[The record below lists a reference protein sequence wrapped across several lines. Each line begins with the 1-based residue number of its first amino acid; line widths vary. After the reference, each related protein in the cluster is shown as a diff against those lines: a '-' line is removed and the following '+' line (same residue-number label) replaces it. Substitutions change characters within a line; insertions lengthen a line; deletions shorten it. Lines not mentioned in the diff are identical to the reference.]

1 MNSPSAVTSWLSTG
15 RIRARKDEH
24 MAKNSVICIL
34 LIGIV
39 IAILP
44 RTAWSMLYIPWN
56 GENAVYQKAQTDT
69 DTAGLQSMIKG
80 TATGINWPYKIAVNS
95 SNIFLVNASAF
106 RVDVWNVTD
115 DGNTAPVRSISG
127 ADTGLGVVGDSYVPA
142 GIAIDQDHIFVSV
155 TYGPPR
161 ILVYNLT
168 DSGNVALLKVMTG
181 GATGLTG
188 NVQPGA
194 MAIDGDDLYVA
205 MMGAGSG
212 TLP

>member
-1 MNSPSAVTSWLSTG
+1 
-15 RIRARKDEH
+15 

-95 SNIFLVNASAF
+95 SNIFLVINGPIIVATLSNLSSP
-106 RVDVWNVTD
+106 NVL
-115 DGNTAPVRSISG
+115 I
-127 ADTGLGVVGDSYVPA
+127 GDM
-142 GIAIDQDHIFVSV
+142 VS
-155 TYGPPR
+155 TPDSRLRPR
-161 ILVYNLT
+161 E
-168 DSGNVALLKVMTG
+168 
-181 GATGLTG
+181 
-188 NVQPGA
+188 
-194 MAIDGDDLYVA
+194 
-205 MMGAGSG
+205 
-212 TLP
+212 

>member
-95 SNIFLVNASAF
+95 SNIFLVINGPIIVATLSNLSSP
-106 RVDVWNVTD
+106 NVL
-115 DGNTAPVRSISG
+115 I
-127 ADTGLGVVGDSYVPA
+127 GDM
-142 GIAIDQDHIFVSV
+142 VS
-155 TYGPPR
+155 TPDSRLRPR
-161 ILVYNLT
+161 E
-168 DSGNVALLKVMTG
+168 
-181 GATGLTG
+181 
-188 NVQPGA
+188 
-194 MAIDGDDLYVA
+194 
-205 MMGAGSG
+205 
-212 TLP
+212 